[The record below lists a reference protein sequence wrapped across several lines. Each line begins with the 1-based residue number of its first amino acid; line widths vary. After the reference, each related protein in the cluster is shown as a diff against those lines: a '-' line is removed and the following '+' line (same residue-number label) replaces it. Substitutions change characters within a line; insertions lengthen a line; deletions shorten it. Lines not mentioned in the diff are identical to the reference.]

1 MNIIDI
7 LQKENIE
14 LNLKSDTKSEVI
26 IELLNL
32 LKKNGVIENIDD
44 LKNEIIK
51 REEMMSTGIG
61 KGIGLPHCKSKNIDN
76 MILAV
81 GRHKKG
87 IDDYDSLD
95 DEPVKLIFLLI
106 SPEDKPNDHINMLA
120 RISRIVKLDYIRTSL
135 TTAGSSKKFYEMVK
149 NEDKKFL

>member
-14 LNLKSDTKSEVI
+14 LNLKSDTKEGVI

-32 LKKNGVIENIDD
+32 LKKNGAVDNIEG
-44 LKNEIIK
+44 LQAEILK
-51 REEMMSTGIG
+51 REQVMSTGIG
-61 KGIGLPHCKSKNIDN
+61 KGIGLPHCKSKSSDN

-87 IDDYDSLD
+87 IVDYDSLD

-120 RISRIVKLDYIRTSL
+120 RISRIVKLDYIRNSL
-135 TTAGSSKKFYEMVK
+135 VTAGSSKKFFETVK

>member
-14 LNLKSDTKSEVI
+14 LNLKSDTKEGVI

-32 LKKNGVIENIDD
+32 LKKNGAADNIEG
-44 LKNEIIK
+44 LQTEILK
-51 REEMMSTGIG
+51 REQVMSTGIG
-61 KGIGLPHCKSKNIDN
+61 KGIGLPHCKSKSSDN

-87 IDDYDSLD
+87 ITDYDSLD

-120 RISRIVKLDYIRTSL
+120 RISRIVKLDYIRNSL
-135 TTAGSSKKFYEMVK
+135 VSAGSSKKFFETVK

>member
-7 LQKENIE
+7 LQKEHIE
-14 LNLKSDTKSEVI
+14 LNLKADTKTDI
-26 IELLNL
+26 ILELLTL
-32 LKKNGVIENIDD
+32 LNKNNAIAAVDD
-44 LKNEIIK
+44 LKTEIVK

-61 KGIGLPHCKSKNIDN
+61 KGIGLPHCKSSKVDK

-81 GRHKKG
+81 GRHRKG
-87 IDDYDSLD
+87 IVDYESLD

-120 RISRIVKLDYIRTSL
+120 RISRIVKLDYIRASL
-135 TTAGSSKKFYEMVK
+135 ISAGSIKKFYDIVK